1 MNPFQKSTCVMLAAS
16 LLALTASASPAAA
29 RDAGEGRRGRMLKI
43 RVYENDSKTPNVL
56 VNIPMGVVSAFV
68 KLAARSGALEAGLK
82 ENGVQVGGKERVKI
96 NGTDLEDLWRQI
108 EAMEPGQIVEIQ
120 DNGDR
125 VDIRIE

>member
-1 MNPFQKSTCVMLAAS
+1 MSLFSKRTIVTLAIG
-16 LLALTASASPAAA
+16 LLALTAGAGPAAA
-29 RDAGEGRRGRMLKI
+29 KDAEVGRRSRMLKI

-82 ENGVQVGGKERVKI
+82 ENGVRIGGKEGVRI
-96 NGTDLEDLWRQI
+96 DGADLEDLWRQI
-108 EAMEPGQIVEIQ
+108 ETMEPGQIIEIQ
-120 DNGDR
+120 ESGDR